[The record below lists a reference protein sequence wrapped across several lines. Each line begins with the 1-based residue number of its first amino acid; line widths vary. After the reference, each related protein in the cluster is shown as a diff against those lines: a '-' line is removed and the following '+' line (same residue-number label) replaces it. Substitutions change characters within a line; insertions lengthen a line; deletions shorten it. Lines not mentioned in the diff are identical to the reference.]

1 MKGVVFTE
9 FLEMV
14 GARFSE
20 AMVETLI
27 AGSDLPSGG
36 AYTSIGTY
44 EHQELVTLVVG
55 LSERTQLPVPALI
68 HAFGR
73 HLLQRFI
80 VGFPQFFS
88 SASDA
93 FTFLDRVE
101 GYVHIEVRKLY
112 PDAELPSFEC
122 TRPDPDTMLMLYRSR
137 RGLADLASGLI
148 EACAEHYG
156 EQIAIEVEDRS
167 GGARTEVCFHLRRTR
182 AA

>member
-14 GARFSE
+14 ESRFSE

-27 AGSDLPSGG
+27 AESDLPSGG

-55 LSERTQLPVPALI
+55 LSRHTQLPVPALV

-73 HLLQRFI
+73 HLLQRFT
-80 VGFPQFFS
+80 VGFPAFFTAS
-88 SASDA
+88 SDA
-93 FTFLDRVE
+93 FSFLDRVE

-112 PDAELPSFEC
+112 PDAELPTFEC
-122 TRPDPDTMLMLYRSR
+122 KRPDADTMEMLYRSK
-137 RGLADLASGLI
+137 RGLADLAHGLI
-148 EACAEHYG
+148 EACAEHYH
-156 EQIAIEVEDRS
+156 EQIAITVEDRS
-167 GGARTEVCFHLRRTR
+167 GGANTEVCFHLRRIPVS
-182 AA
+182 